1 MLHDYE
7 SICAAV
13 ARIKKRYGKDRDPFR
28 LCDHLGFRLNPRDLG
43 RGPNAIKALIVEC
56 SRIKCITFN
65 TNLPD
70 ELLGPTIFHECG
82 HGVLH
87 PIGLFG
93 YTDITLYD
101 ESSRKEKEANLF
113 CAEYM
118 LEDDEVLEALNADL
132 TFFDAARALYVPA
145 ELLDFKFRLLKWKG
159 YKLGESPIYA
169 RANFLGDALPAPGK
183 RS

>member
-1 MLHDYE
+1 MPHDYE
-7 SICAAV
+7 SICAV
-13 ARIKKRYGKDRDPFR
+13 AARLKKRYGKERDPFR
-28 LCDHLGFRLNPRDLG
+28 LCEQLGFLVNPLDLG
-43 RGPNAIKALIVEC
+43 KGEDAIKALIVEC
-56 SRIKCITFN
+56 CRIKCITYN
-65 TNLPD
+65 TNLSE
-70 ELLGPTIFHECG
+70 ELLRPTIFHECG
-82 HGVLH
+82 HGLLH

-132 TFFDAARALYVPA
+132 TFFSAAKALSVPA

-169 RANFLGDALPAPGK
+169 RANYLNDAENK
-183 RS
+183 